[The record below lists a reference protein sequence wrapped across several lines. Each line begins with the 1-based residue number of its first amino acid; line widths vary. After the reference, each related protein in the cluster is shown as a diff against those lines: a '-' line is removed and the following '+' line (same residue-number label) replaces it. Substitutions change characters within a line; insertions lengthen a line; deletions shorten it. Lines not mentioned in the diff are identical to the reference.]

1 METQSSGNFD
11 IFLVRSGEAEQGN
24 GLVSVFA
31 PDGMGLV

>member
-1 METQSSGNFD
+1 MGTQSSGNFD
-11 IFLVRSGEAEQGN
+11 IFLVRSGGTEQEN